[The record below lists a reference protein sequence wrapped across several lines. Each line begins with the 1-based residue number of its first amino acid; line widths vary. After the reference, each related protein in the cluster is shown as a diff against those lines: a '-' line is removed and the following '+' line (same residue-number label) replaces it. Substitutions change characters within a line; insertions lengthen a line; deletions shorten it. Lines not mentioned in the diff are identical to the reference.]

1 MGTRGSYGF
10 RAAGED
16 RLAYNQFDSYPAGL
30 GAAIADD
37 IQRHL
42 LKSPPTVEQVLAI
55 ELLPLGDERADIHA
69 AFKQG
74 PLSTLLTRQRPRF
87 ASGNRFVGYSL
98 FCEWAYVFNLDT
110 GKLEVYRGFQRTPGV
125 GRYAHLN
132 PNPDHEPTYYGMSL
146 VAELPLAEATP
157 EAMLR
162 LDQVVSREEMD
173 IDEWRVEVAM
183 LLRDDHPERA
193 DEFVSLSDEEAWA
206 WRGHFPNPRTAGE
219 RFRELR
225 GVPPSTPPKGAGRRV
240 FRRASDIDDALTQ
253 RPFAWGR
260 GGRG

>member
-37 IQRHL
+37 IQRRL

-74 PLSTLLTRQRPRF
+74 PLSTLLTRQQPRF
-87 ASGNRFVGYSL
+87 ASGNRFVGNSL

-110 GKLEVYRGFQRTPGV
+110 GKLEVYRGFNKAIVER
-125 GRYAHLN
+125 RAHLN
-132 PNPDHEPTYYGMSL
+132 LNPDHEPTYYGMSL

-157 EAMLR
+157 ETMLR

-183 LLRDDHPERA
+183 LLRGDHPERA
-193 DEFVSLSDEEAWA
+193 DEF
-206 WRGHFPNPRTAGE
+206 
-219 RFRELR
+219 
-225 GVPPSTPPKGAGRRV
+225 
-240 FRRASDIDDALTQ
+240 
-253 RPFAWGR
+253 
-260 GGRG
+260 